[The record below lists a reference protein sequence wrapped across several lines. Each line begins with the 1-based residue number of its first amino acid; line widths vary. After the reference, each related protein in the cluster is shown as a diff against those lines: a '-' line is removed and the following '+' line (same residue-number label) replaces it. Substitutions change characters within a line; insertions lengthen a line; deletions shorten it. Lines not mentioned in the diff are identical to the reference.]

1 MDEEDVISDNPLGI
15 KRFCV
20 YTPKNVL
27 ENQLEALLQ
36 PDKQPDSSYPIKSFH
51 FPLKKL
57 AHRGGGNDC
66 V

>member
-1 MDEEDVISDNPLGI
+1 MDEEDVISNNPLGI
-15 KRFCV
+15 KRFCM

-51 FPLKKL
+51 FTLK
-57 AHRGGGNDC
+57 N
-66 V
+66 